1 MTMNN
6 TSDSTNNDAISG
18 NNTHTT
24 TGTKRRILALCG
36 AKSNNT
42 ITKLQLQHLHIIDEH
57 TQHNDIYYLHGPIEV
72 ELNDDDD
79 ITNTNFVH
87 GPFYS
92 WFPKFDDV
100 ATATTTEEDEE
111 ENSSREKD
119 KNEVLNESIVKAV
132 HYVLQT
138 IHTKGPFDGIY
149 GFSQGA
155 FIASLVAGI
164 STDDMLQESIL
175 SLQNQQNNYT
185 DVTPDNNNL
194 GRSFGGGFMNQIFGR
209 QNAQQNNNVTGDEE
223 QDNLGDIVGAST
235 QVHRGSTSYHIDESF
250 VIDDKKV
257 NETENSK
264 SIVQKHYNP
273 VSYSNKKSRR
283 RNTSLTLD
291 TEGDEEEATTLRQ
304 SSFRKPRSRSK
315 FEGRRSSFSFSKR
328 RSSFELKAK
337 DTDPEASVVS
347 TQPQQLTRSSERP
360 DFTRSSRPMR
370 RWSSLELISSEN
382 RNNEGS
388 NRRTSRVERRRGSNA
403 SNQSMR
409 NIFGS
414 LTGTSRFGSLTAS
427 MTGGIFAGLL
437 NDDEVNMSPFKF
449 VILACAAVSK
459 KEGLDLDNLTCTS
472 RYFGNDAM
480 FLRTSSLIEVKS
492 IQLIGVDDPL
502 RCQSERVARRFLGG
516 HVLYMPGAGHQI
528 TTSSHDK
535 QIITT
540 LKSFVKDD
548 GHPAYYTTSMLS
560 EFNATSKVSSL
571 SLHQSKQIAR
581 VQLNDSLFREH
592 STIINSLA
600 AQPYD
605 RPFLYNARNMNLDA
619 TTTYGQALEFIT
631 GGQGDLRRLG
641 IKSGD
646 VVAYIMH
653 LLGDRLYVGAL
664 AFLSISAQT
673 TAAPLAPNIT
683 EQDCYDACEQF
694 NARHMIVFENVDSPD
709 AERAFKRYSEE
720 GRGIVH
726 YAKFSPDEKP
736 GLFQFTSK
744 VVENYTS
751 RAPLRNRHNDTAIL
765 LRTSGTTSRPKAV
778 PLKQSSI
785 VRNGAVISHSMQLN
799 KHDVCYSVMV
809 SKSIDIAVS
818 CIEFLLSLL
827 VLNVAVVSY
836 RRHISKYL
844 MYHDIWRLCLL

>member
-1 MTMNN
+1 MMNN

-24 TGTKRRILALCG
+24 TATKRRILALCG

-57 TQHNDIYYLHGPIEV
+57 NQNDIYYLHGPIEV
-72 ELNDDDD
+72 ELNEDDD

-100 ATATTTEEDEE
+100 ATVTTEENE

-132 HYVLQT
+132 HYVLQI

-164 STDDMLQESIL
+164 STDDMLQESII
-175 SLQNQQNNYT
+175 SLQKQQNNYT
-185 DVTPDNNNL
+185 DGQSTDNNL
-194 GRSFGGGFMNQIFGR
+194 GRPFGGGFIQQLFGR
-209 QNAQQNNNVTGDEE
+209 QNVQQNNIVTGDEE
-223 QDNLGDIVGAST
+223 DEDNLGNIIGTST
-235 QVHRGSTSYHIDESF
+235 QVVHRGSTSYHIDESF
-250 VIDDKKV
+250 MIDNADD
-257 NETENSK
+257 ETGN
-264 SIVQKHYNP
+264 
-273 VSYSNKKSRR
+273 
-283 RNTSLTLD
+283 
-291 TEGDEEEATTLRQ
+291 
-304 SSFRKPRSRSK
+304 
-315 FEGRRSSFSFSKR
+315 
-328 RSSFELKAK
+328 
-337 DTDPEASVVS
+337 
-347 TQPQQLTRSSERP
+347 
-360 DFTRSSRPMR
+360 R
-370 RWSSLELISSEN
+370 RWSSLELISSEIL
-382 RNNEGS
+382 NNEDT
-388 NRRTSRVERRRGSNA
+388 NRQTSRVNRRRGSNT

-414 LTGTSRFGSLTAS
+414 LTNTSRGNIFASFTAS
-427 MTGGIFAGLL
+427 ITGSNFAGLL
-437 NDDEVNMSPFKF
+437 NDDAVNVAPFKF

-459 KEGLDLDNLTCTS
+459 EGLNLDNLTCTS
-472 RYFGNDAM
+472 RYFGNDAL
-480 FLRTSSLIEVKS
+480 FLHTSSLIEVKS

-502 RCQSERVARRFLGG
+502 RCQSEQVASCFLGG

-535 QIITT
+535 HIITT
-540 LKSFVKDD
+540 LKSFIKAD
-548 GHPAYYTTSMLS
+548 GHPTYCTTSMLS

-581 VQLNDSLFREH
+581 VQLDDGLFQEH
-592 STIINSLA
+592 STIINSLS

-605 RPFLYNARNMNLDA
+605 RPFLYNARNGDRDA
-619 TTTYGQALEFIT
+619 TTTYGQALNFIT

-641 IKSGD
+641 VKAGD
-646 VVAYIMH
+646 VVAYIAPA
-653 LLGDRLYVGAL
+653 GGSSVGAL

-673 TAAPLAPNIT
+673 TAAPLAPNVT

-694 NARHMIVFENVDSPD
+694 NARHMILFENVDSPG

-720 GRGIVH
+720 GKGMLH
-726 YAKFSPDEKP
+726 YAKFSPDETEP
-736 GLFQFTSK
+736 GQFEYTSK

-751 RAPLRNRHNDTAIL
+751 RAPLRNRHNDTALL

-785 VRNGAVISHSMQLN
+785 VRNGAVISHSMQLA
-799 KHDVCYSVMV
+799 HSDVCYSVMV
-809 SKSIDIAVS
+809 STSIEFAVS
-818 CIEFLLSLL
+818 CVEMLLILLFLIT
-827 VLNVAVVSY
+827 AVVSY
-836 RRHISKYL
+836 RRHIRKYI
-844 MYHDIWRLCLL
+844 MYHGIWGLCLL